1 MPKEMISRP
10 STTGKTSY
18 SGSLNVEKA
27 LVNNFIALQKV
38 MTNLAVKLEDL
49 STKTGKLLE
58 LFEISAKAIAENDLS
73 LDGGPSK
80 KIVADMSGKLDRLLD
95 QNKVLAK
102 GVSLLHEI
110 PEYPSKSQGIPHEPK
125 EGLEIHKPK
134 GSIPPEPE
142 EVRGVAQK
150 PKDFSKKSS
159 TNKEEGEVDNDEENY
174 QKSISA
180 KAEKPDARQNQNF
193 P

>member
-1 MPKEMISRP
+1 MPKETVSKS
-10 STTGKTSY
+10 STN
-18 SGSLNVEKA
+18 SLNFEKVLVE
-27 LVNNFIALQKV
+27 NFIALQKV
-38 MTNLAVKLEDL
+38 MTNLAIKLDNL
-49 STKTGKLLE
+49 STKTGKLLD

-80 KIVADMSGKLDRLLD
+80 KVVADMSGKLDKLLD

-110 PEYPSKSQGIPHEPK
+110 PEHPSKAPDIPHSIE
-125 EGLEIHKPK
+125 EGTEIRKPK
-134 GSIPPEPE
+134 GSFPPGPE
-142 EVRGVAQK
+142 ELKGMAPRPGELNK
-150 PKDFSKKSS
+150 KDS
-159 TNKEEGEVDNDEENY
+159 TNKEEGKENEEDY

-180 KAEKPDARQNQNF
+180 EVNKPSAEKNQKF

>member
-1 MPKEMISRP
+1 MPKEAVSK
-10 STTGKTSY
+10 SS
-18 SGSLNVEKA
+18 SNSLNVEKA
-27 LVNNFIALQKV
+27 LVENFIALQKV
-38 MTNLAVKLEDL
+38 MTNLAIKLDEL

-80 KIVADMSGKLDRLLD
+80 KVVSDMSGKLDKLLD

-110 PEYPSKSQGIPHEPK
+110 PEHPSKRPDIPHSIE
-125 EGLEIHKPK
+125 EGMEVHKPK
-134 GSIPPEPE
+134 GSFPPEPE
-142 EVRGVAQK
+142 NMPGMAKRPGEINK
-150 PKDFSKKSS
+150 KDS
-159 TNKEEGEVDNDEENY
+159 TNKEDEKENEEDY
-174 QKSISA
+174 HKSISA
-180 KAEKPDARQNQNF
+180 EANKTDAEQSQKF